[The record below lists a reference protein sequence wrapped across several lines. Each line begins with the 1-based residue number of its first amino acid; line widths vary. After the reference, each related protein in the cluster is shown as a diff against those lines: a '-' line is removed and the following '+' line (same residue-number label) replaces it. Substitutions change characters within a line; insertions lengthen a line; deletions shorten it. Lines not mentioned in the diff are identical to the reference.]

1 MGHGIRVVFLDGAI
15 SSLLCSSPAK
25 KGLVGRVMK
34 LATAV
39 HEGVKLTFHFW
50 YGDLGHERSIEPR
63 NVALML
69 DIANVI
75 SRRVE
80 RRVERLH
87 MAVPK
92 SRVDALEES
101 LTLVGHHILVK
112 VVEIYVSGSPLMNV
126 WRCLN

>member
-1 MGHGIRVVFLDGAI
+1 MRACNWAFTFAKGGLGLERFIEARDMA
-15 SSLLCSSPAK
+15 LL
-25 KGLVGRVMK
+25 
-34 LATAV
+34 
-39 HEGVKLTFHFW
+39 
-50 YGDLGHERSIEPR
+50 
-63 NVALML
+63 L

-101 LTLVGHHILVK
+101 LTLVGHHTLVK
-112 VVEIYVSGSPLMNV
+112 VV
-126 WRCLN
+126 

>member
-1 MGHGIRVVFLDGAI
+1 MGHGVKVAFLGGAI

-39 HEGVKLTFHFW
+39 HEGVKLIFHFC

-63 NVALML
+63 DMALLL

-80 RRVERLH
+80 RRVDWLHRPVSKSRLH
-87 MAVPK
+87 
-92 SRVDALEES
+92 ALEES
-101 LTLVGHHILVK
+101 FTLIRESDLDLRKRFTQGTFGG
-112 VVEIYVSGSPLMNV
+112 VSISLSI
-126 WRCLN
+126 